1 MKRNRILRLAA
12 ALLAVTLLTAQ
23 AAPAVSME
31 RHGYDLQCQRRT

>member
-23 AAPAVSME
+23 AAPAALADSKK
-31 RHGYDLQCQRRT
+31 DNLQ